1 MFGLIPL
8 IAEVLG
14 VSTEVVAAGV
24 IGGAVG
30 TFLTAGLL
38 KALASEDVDK
48 VKEELR
54 KMKPEQIEQ
63 LKKSLA

>member
-24 IGGAVG
+24 IGGAGG